1 MSIVFVVN
9 RCYAENRIHRMKLSQ
24 KLIQNVGSVLLG
36 KPEAVR
42 LAVACLMG
50 EGHLL
55 IEDIPGVGKTTLALA
70 LSRSI
75 GATFQRIQFTND
87 LMPSDLLGVSI
98 FDRRL
103 STFEFKPG
111 PVFHNIVLADEI
123 NRSSPKTQSALLESM
138 QERQVSID
146 NHTHPLPRPF
156 FVIATQNPHEHHGT
170 FPLPE
175 SQLDRFMMRLSLG
188 YPSLE
193 TETAILRGDST
204 EPKVSGLSAVASVE
218 EVASEVER
226 VRTIP
231 VDGSIDRYLV
241 ELAQATRVSPLV
253 DLGLSPRGTLALRRA
268 SQAMA
273 AVEDR
278 SYVIPDD
285 VKAVGVAVIAHRLRL
300 TTGHLNGRSSQA
312 ADDVVREILGQVA
325 IPT

>member
-1 MSIVFVVN
+1 MN
-9 RCYAENRIHRMKLSQ
+9 LSR
-24 KLIQNVGSVLLG
+24 KLIQNVASVLLG
-36 KPEAVR
+36 KPESVR

-75 GATFQRIQFTND
+75 GGSFQRIQFTSD

-98 FDRRL
+98 YDQRAA
-103 STFEFKPG
+103 SFEFKPG
-111 PVFHNIVLADEI
+111 PVFHNVVLADEI

-146 NHTHPLPRPF
+146 NHTHALPRPF

-188 YPSLE
+188 YPSAE
-193 TETAILRGDST
+193 TEAAILRGDST
-204 EPKVSGLSAVASVE
+204 VPKVSALVTVSDGAAVAAE
-218 EVASEVER
+218 IER
-226 VRTIP
+226 IRAIA
-231 VDGSIDRYLV
+231 VDPSLDLYMV
-241 ELAQATRVSPLV
+241 SLAQATRVSPLV
-253 DLGLSPRGTLALRRA
+253 DMGLSPRGTLALRRA
-268 SQAMA
+268 AQAMA
-273 AVEDR
+273 AADDR
-278 SYVIPDD
+278 DYVIPDD
-285 VKAVGVAVIAHRLRL
+285 VKAVGVAVLAHRLKL
-300 TTGHLNGRSSQA
+300 KTGNFNGHSSQA

-325 IPT
+325 VPT